1 MVKPSIGKVAPAFT
15 ALDQND
21 DKVAL
26 KDFRGQWVIVYFY
39 PKALTP
45 GCTTQACSLRDAS
58 EVLKQANIAVIGV
71 SPDSP
76 ERLKRFAIKERLN
89 FTLVSDETHAVAEKY
104 GVWGPK
110 KFMGRTFDGIHR
122 TTFIVDEAGKLRHI
136 IDKVKTKTHH
146 QDAIDWIAEYLD
158 AQ

>member
-15 ALDQND
+15 ALDQNG

-26 KDFRGQWVIVYFY
+26 KDFRGQRVILYFY
-39 PKALTP
+39 PKAMTP
-45 GCTTQACSLRDAS
+45 GCTTQACGLRDESKA
-58 EVLKQANIAVIGV
+58 LKQANVAVIGI

-76 ERLKRFAIKERLN
+76 ERLKRFETKAALN
-89 FTLVSDETHAVAEKY
+89 FTLLSDENHALAEKY

-146 QDAIDWIAEYLD
+146 QDVLDWIAEHLD
-158 AQ
+158 A